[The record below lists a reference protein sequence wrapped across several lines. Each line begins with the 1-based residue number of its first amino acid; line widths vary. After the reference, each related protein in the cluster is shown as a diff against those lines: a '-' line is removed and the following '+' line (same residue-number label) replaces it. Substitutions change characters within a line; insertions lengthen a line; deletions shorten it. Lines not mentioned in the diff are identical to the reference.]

1 MAGKKFDS
9 AQMKQFFI
17 QRGEYV
23 GLFFAVVLTGLLVY
37 SAFGVAKYDKTPDDL
52 KKEVGAA
59 AAVFEQADS
68 RLNLASQGIQPPSGE
83 SLLVKIKNLLLQP
96 VNPSAY
102 GGMEWNVPLFDT
114 KQRRTE
120 PKYFELTELRAV
132 FHYGAIDYSV
142 AGAAAAGGGN
152 VQRRPG
158 GEEWLTVTG
167 LVPFEAQEAEYAKAF
182 ANALDSRTNAVPR
195 YTLYQIQRAEVV
207 NANPDVPVD
216 WKNVPDLDLKVYV
229 ADELK
234 KWAGVGREY
243 ADRAYCS
250 FPPLTQPLPP
260 LSNGDYGDWC
270 THLPEIPAAA
280 AAPAAAA
287 GAAAPPPVALGP
299 PVAAP
304 VNPGSPFDPAPT
316 PEPAPAAAPQQGA
329 KPEAVVTKPKYLLF
343 RFLDFNVE
351 PTKFYR
357 YRVKLIIA
365 NPNYKLDQ
373 SHLETPELAQG
384 ETRETEWS
392 KPSDPTGVPVLE
404 SYFAG
409 EGKSVGGDQEPETT
423 FGVKQ
428 WTPRLAADVYYEFK
442 NKLRGAMLNEPT
454 ATVAHMIPGAKG
466 STTTDT
472 ALKTNVLLAD
482 FSWERTDAR
491 LKGPGSA
498 LEARTVNRP
507 SEILVRTPRGELF
520 IQTQLGDWPL
530 REEMKQVVGA
540 KDAGG
545 NPGAPAAGTPATPD
559 SGEGTRRTLRL
570 N

>member
-9 AQMKQFFI
+9 AQIKQFFV

-23 GLFFAVVLTGLLVY
+23 GLFLAFVLTGLLVY
-37 SAFGVAKYDKTPDDL
+37 SAFGVVKYEKTPDDL
-52 KKEVGAA
+52 KKDVGAA
-59 AAVFEQADS
+59 SAVFESADS
-68 RLNLASQGIQPPSGE
+68 RLNLASQGIQPPAGV
-83 SLLVKIKNLLLQP
+83 SLLDRIKNLLLQP

-102 GGMEWNVPLFDT
+102 GGMEWNIPLFDT

-142 AGAAAAGGGN
+142 AGVAAGGGAN

-182 ANALDSRTNAVPR
+182 ANALDSRTNAVPK

-207 NANPDVPVD
+207 NPDPAVPVD
-216 WKNVPDLDLKVYV
+216 WANVPNLELKVYV
-229 ADELK
+229 TDELN

-243 ADRAYCS
+243 ADRAYINW
-250 FPPLTQPLPP
+250 PVLTQPLPP
-260 LSNGDYGDWC
+260 LPNGDYGDWC
-270 THLPEIPAAA
+270 THLPEIPVGPPPPAARGDGAAA
-280 AAPAAAA
+280 PPVAAGPPAAAPANNNDPFGQQPAAEAAPAAAVPKA
-287 GAAAPPPVALGP
+287 DG
-299 PVAAP
+299 
-304 VNPGSPFDPAPT
+304 
-316 PEPAPAAAPQQGA
+316 
-329 KPEAVVTKPKYLLF
+329 AVVVKPKYLLF

-351 PTKFYR
+351 STKYYR
-357 YRVKLIIA
+357 YRVKLILA
-365 NPNYKLDQ
+365 NPNFKLDQ

-384 ETRETEWS
+384 ETRESEWS

-404 SYFAG
+404 HYFAG
-409 EGKSVGGDQEPETT
+409 EGKSVGGDQEPETS

-442 NKLRGAMLNEPT
+442 NKLRGALLNEPS
-454 ATVAHMIPGAKG
+454 ADVVHMIPGAKG
-466 STTTDT
+466 AANVNTS
-472 ALKTNVLLAD
+472 LKTNVLLAD

-530 REEMKQVVGA
+530 RDEMKQVTGA
-540 KDAGG
+540 KGAGG
-545 NPGAPAAGTPATPD
+545 NPGEAAPGAPAEPAGAGTKKL
-559 SGEGTRRTLRL
+559 LRL

>member
-9 AQMKQFFI
+9 TQMKQFFV

-23 GLFFAVVLTGLLVY
+23 GLFLAFVLTGLLVY
-37 SAFGVAKYDKTPDDL
+37 SAFGVVKYDKTPDDL
-52 KKEVGAA
+52 KKDVGAA
-59 AAVFEQADS
+59 SAVFESADS
-68 RLNLASQGIQPPSGE
+68 RLNLASQGIQPPAGV
-83 SLLVKIKNLLLQP
+83 SLLDKIKNLLLQP
-96 VNPSAY
+96 VNPSSY
-102 GGMEWNVPLFDT
+102 GGMEWNIPLFDT

-132 FHYGAIDYSV
+132 FHYGAIDYSI
-142 AGAAAAGGGN
+142 AGAAPGGGNN

-182 ANALDSRTNAVPR
+182 ANALDSRTNAVPK

-207 NANPDVPVD
+207 NPDPAVPVVWD
-216 WKNVPDLDLKVYV
+216 NVPNLDLNVYV
-229 ADELK
+229 TGELN

-243 ADRAYCS
+243 ADRNYVNW
-250 FPPLTQPLPP
+250 PVLTQPLPP
-260 LSNGDYGDWC
+260 LPNGDYGDWA
-270 THLPEIPAAA
+270 THLPEIPAGAA
-280 AAPAAAA
+280 PPAAA
-287 GAAAPPPVALGP
+287 GAAPPPVAAGP
-299 PVAAP
+299 AAAP
-304 VNPGSPFDPAPT
+304 AAVADPFGQQPAA
-316 PEPAPAAAPQQGA
+316 EPAPATAPAA
-329 KPEAVVTKPKYLLF
+329 KPDGAEVVKPKYLLF

-351 PTKFYR
+351 ATKFYR
-357 YRVKLIIA
+357 YRVKLILA

-404 SYFAG
+404 HYFAG

-442 NKLRGAMLNEPT
+442 NKLRGALLNELS
-454 ATVAHMIPGAKG
+454 ATVTHMVPGGKG

-482 FSWERTDAR
+482 FSWERTDAK
-491 LKGPGSA
+491 LKGPGGA

-530 REEMKQVVGA
+530 RDELKQVAAAQG
-540 KDAGG
+540 AGG
-545 NPGAPAAGTPATPD
+545 AAGAPAAGTPAAPAGD
-559 SGEGTRRTLRL
+559 GPKKVLL
-570 N
+570 LK

>member
-9 AQMKQFFI
+9 AQMKQFFV

-37 SAFGVAKYDKTPDDL
+37 SAFGVAKYEKTPDEL
-52 KKEVGAA
+52 KQDVGAA
-59 AAVFEQADS
+59 SAVFEQADS
-68 RLNLASQGIQPPSGE
+68 RLNLASQGIQLPGGD

-102 GGMEWNVPLFDT
+102 GGMEWNIPLFDT

-120 PKYFELTELRAV
+120 PKYFELTELRAA

-142 AGAAAAGGGN
+142 GGAAAGGGGN

-182 ANALDSRTNAVPR
+182 ANALDSRTNAVPK
-195 YTLYQIQRAEVV
+195 YTLYQIQRAEVTS
-207 NANPDVPVD
+207 PDPAVPVD
-216 WKNVPDLDLKVYV
+216 WANVPNLDLNVYV
-229 ADELK
+229 TGELN

-243 ADRAYCS
+243 ADRNYVNW
-250 FPPLTQPLPP
+250 PVLTQPLPP
-260 LSNGDYGDWC
+260 LPNGDYGDWA
-270 THLPEIPAAA
+270 THLPEIPAGV
-280 AAPAAAA
+280 APPAAA
-287 GAAAPPPVALGP
+287 GAAAPPVVAGP
-299 PVAAP
+299 PAAAP
-304 VNPGSPFDPAPT
+304 ANVADPFGQQPAA
-316 PEPAPAAAPQQGA
+316 EPAPAAAPA
-329 KPEAVVTKPKYLLF
+329 VKPDGAVVEKPKYLLF

-351 PTKFYR
+351 PTKHYR

-392 KPSDPTGVPVLE
+392 KPSDPVFVPVLE
-404 SYFAG
+404 HYFAG

-442 NKLRGAMLNEPT
+442 NKLRGALLNEPT
-454 ATVAHMIPGAKG
+454 ATVAHMVPGAKG

-530 REEMKQVVGA
+530 RDEMKNVVA
-540 KDAGG
+540 VKDAGG
-545 NPGAPAAGTPATPD
+545 AAGGAPAAGAPAARLP
-559 SGEGTRRTLRL
+559 EKTRVALRL
-570 N
+570 K